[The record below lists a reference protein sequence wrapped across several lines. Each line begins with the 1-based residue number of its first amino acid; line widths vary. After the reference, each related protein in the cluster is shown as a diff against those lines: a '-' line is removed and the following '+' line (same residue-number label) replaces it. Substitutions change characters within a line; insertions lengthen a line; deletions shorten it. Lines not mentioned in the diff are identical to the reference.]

1 MPKLS
6 ATELDFDQIKTNL
19 KTFLSNQAL
28 FQDYDFEGSGMS
40 IILDLLAYNT
50 HYMALQAN
58 LTANEMFLDSATLR
72 ESIVS
77 LAKHLNYTPT
87 SATAPVAKLNLILKP
102 TDTPSSINIDKGTK
116 FTTTVDNI
124 NYNFVNLK
132 TYTIIPDLQGVYSIN
147 DVEIKE
153 GKILSFSYTKDST
166 DSQQRFLIPNKNV
179 DTATISVVVQTSST
193 DTTTNTFTAAKET
206 TLITGTDKV
215 YWIQE
220 VEDEKWEIYFGDGT
234 VGQALTDG
242 NIITI
247 EYHVT
252 KGDAANKAL
261 TFKQS
266 TTVGGLTSDLVTIT
280 TSQIASNGS
289 AIQTKEDVA
298 FLAPKLYS
306 TQGRAVTT
314 IDYKNVLL
322 KERTDID
329 SITVWGG
336 EDASPVAYGTVNI
349 AIKPNNAS
357 VYSDAIK
364 TDIINQILKTRS
376 IVSITPKII
385 DPIYTYINI
394 TSSIN
399 YDPVVLT
406 TTSTELQS
414 GIETVIKNYFT
425 STLSKF
431 DIKFRHSIISGLID
445 KHNKAI
451 RNNSTIVTMEME
463 ANPLAYTTSY
473 THILN
478 FSNEIEKGTLSSLG
492 FTDSAGN
499 SCFIDDDSA
508 GNIRSYKLV
517 GTSKVYINTTVGTID
532 YTTGLVTLINFFASA
547 LANNE
552 AGTTMTKLIIRVK
565 PAGLDLLPVREQLLT
580 LDATRY
586 GALNVT
592 VVSESDE

>member
-247 EYHVT
+247 EYLVT